1 MGVHA
6 GAVRELL
13 VVVALAGAGL
23 LLALLAA
30 FGPWHPGAGD
40 AAPAVV
46 VELHSPIRPVAGTGV
61 VAGRAG

>member
-13 VVVALAGAGL
+13 VVLVVAGVGL

-30 FGPWHPGAGD
+30 FGPWHPGVGD
-40 AAPAVV
+40 RHPAVV
-46 VELHSPIRPVAGTGV
+46 VELHSPVRPVGTGG
-61 VAGRAG
+61 VADNAG

>member
-1 MGVHA
+1 MGAHA

-13 VVVALAGAGL
+13 VVLMMAGVGL

-40 AAPAVV
+40 RHPAVV
-46 VELHSPIRPVAGTGV
+46 VELHSPVGAVGTGG
-61 VAGRAG
+61 VADNAG

>member
-13 VVVALAGAGL
+13 VVLVVAGAGL

-40 AAPAVV
+40 RRPPAVV
-46 VELHSPIRPVAGTGV
+46 VELHSPVRPAGADANPV
-61 VAGRAG
+61 S